1 MAGKSMTKSN
11 RPARR
16 RVTFLLEDEPVKV
29 VAVAGSFNEWLP
41 DKQLVD
47 KNGDGIYTGMM
58 MLEPGVYEYKFVV
71 NGEWRLDDRNPNFKP
86 NDVGSLNSVLVVE
99 EK

>member
-11 RPARR
+11 RQARR
-16 RVTFLLEDEPVKV
+16 RVTFLLEDEPGKV

-41 DKQLVD
+41 DKQLAD

>member
-16 RVTFLLEDEPVKV
+16 RVTFLLEDEPGKV

-99 EK
+99 ER

>member
-1 MAGKSMTKSN
+1 MYDGTKEHDEIEPPGQAPGDLPSGSRAG
-11 RPARR
+11 
-16 RVTFLLEDEPVKV
+16 
-29 VAVAGSFNEWLP
+29 LP